1 MELCSNVGNSSVAW
15 CLERKIPVGRRP
27 LGFGGSLRRSSFSGD
42 EEQTPSLY
50 LPHPPGVER
59 DRSLNSG
66 NFILNPSGWRADRVL
81 HIDVSRRKAKRT
93 GTAVRVQSC

>member
-1 MELCSNVGNSSVAW
+1 MANAVNVGNSSVAW

-66 NFILNPSGWRADRVL
+66 NFIFNPSGRRSCSVL
-81 HIDVSRRKAKRT
+81 HIDVPGYLEKNRL
-93 GTAVRVQSC
+93 GLLEFI